1 MTKVLRWTGYVL
13 GVFLLLALL
22 AAAYVWVA
30 SDRKLNAQ
38 VEARPERLV
47 VPTPAQ
53 LADGPRQLRI
63 LGCVSCHGEGLRGKL
78 FFDEPNVAQVH
89 APNLTLIA
97 AKATDQQLAQAIRQG
112 VSHDGRALFI
122 MPSAQYS
129 RLMDGEVTALISAI
143 RVQPRGGEQTPGI
156 KLGPIG
162 RIGVAMGKFKTQPN
176 VVAEYAQ
183 NMPADLGPQ
192 FAKGRHLAMTNC
204 SECHGSSFRGAE
216 PKPELK
222 APDLSIVGAYDLP
235 AFTKLMRAGVP
246 PSGKDLELMDDV
258 ARGDFSHYTD
268 EEIAALHAY
277 LVERA
282 KRAP

>member
-13 GVFLLLALL
+13 GVVLLLALL
-22 AAAYVWVA
+22 AAAYVWIV
-30 SDRKLNAQ
+30 SDRQLNAQ
-38 VEARPERLV
+38 VEAKPERLV

-129 RLMDGEVTALISAI
+129 RLTDGEVAALISAI
-143 RVQPRGGEQTPGI
+143 RVQPKGGEPTPRI
-156 KLGPIG
+156 KLGPLG
-162 RIGVAMGKFKTQPN
+162 RVGVALGKFKTQPAA
-176 VVAEYAQ
+176 VADFAQ

-192 FAKGRHLAMTNC
+192 FTRGRHMAMTNC

-216 PKPELK
+216 PKPGLK

-235 AFTKLMRAGVP
+235 AFTKLMRTGVP
-246 PSGKDLELMDDV
+246 VGGRDLELMDDV
-258 ARGDFSHYTD
+258 AKGDFRHYTE

>member
-13 GVFLLLALL
+13 GVVLLLALL
-22 AAAYVWVA
+22 AAAYMWIV
-30 SDRKLNAQ
+30 SDRQLNAQ
-38 VEARPERLV
+38 VEAKPERLV

-129 RLMDGEVTALISAI
+129 RLTDGEVAALISAI
-143 RVQPRGGEQTPGI
+143 RVQPKGGEPTPRI
-156 KLGPIG
+156 KLGPLG
-162 RIGVAMGKFKTQPN
+162 RVGVALGKFKTQPAA
-176 VVAEYAQ
+176 VADFAQ

-192 FAKGRHLAMTNC
+192 FTRGRHMAMTNC
-204 SECHGSSFRGAE
+204 SECHGSSFQGAE
-216 PKPELK
+216 PKPGLK

-235 AFTKLMRAGVP
+235 AFTKLMRTGVP
-246 PSGKDLELMDDV
+246 VGGRDLELMDDV
-258 ARGDFSHYTD
+258 AKGDFRHYTE

>member
-13 GVFLLLALL
+13 GVLLLLALL
-22 AAAYVWVA
+22 AAAYVWMA
-30 SDRKLNAQ
+30 SNRNLNAR
-38 VEARPERLV
+38 VEAKPERLV

-122 MPSAQYS
+122 MPSNQYS
-129 RLMDGEVTALISAI
+129 RLTDGEVAALISAI
-143 RVQPRGGEQTPGI
+143 RVQPKGVEQTPGI

-183 NMPADLGPQ
+183 NLPADLGPQ

-216 PKPELK
+216 PKPGLK

-235 AFTKLMRAGVP
+235 AFTKLMRTGVP

-258 ARGDFSHYTD
+258 AKGDFSHYTD
-268 EEIAALHAY
+268 QEIAALHAY